1 MSSFEVLSQKIK
13 PVNPY
18 ISFDFWIADIG
29 IFKNFF
35 YMNNNRYSKAERNYF
50 EFDLMLSIGT
60 LFGGVSPEG
69 L

>member
-29 IFKNFF
+29 IFKKIID
-35 YMNNNRYSKAERNYF
+35 MNNNRCSKAEINDF
-50 EFDLMLSIGT
+50 EFDL
-60 LFGGVSPEG
+60 
-69 L
+69 